1 MRSPEQPIHA
11 DPGTAMMIFN
21 TRFGRLFF
29 FSTEPQTCSYLPDRE
44 AVMLF
49 ADPNKVIDTETY
61 ARLIDYGFRRSGDNV
76 YRPHCRGCQACV
88 PVRIPVADFVP
99 NRAQRRTWQRNQD
112 LVVATA
118 RTDFGPEHL
127 DLYHRYQIARHE
139 GRGALRDSR
148 EQLEFLRSRF
158 INTSSLEYR
167 LHGRLVMVSVID
179 QLPQGLSAVYTFY
192 EADDAA
198 IAKRGLGTYGVLR
211 QLKECRDRK
220 LPWLYLGYWIA
231 ESDKMAYKSRYRPL
245 HAYRDGHWEQLP
257 ADPAD

>member
-1 MRSPEQPIHA
+1 
-11 DPGTAMMIFN
+11 MMIFN

-29 FSTEPQTCSYLPDRE
+29 FSTEPQACSYLPDRE

-49 ADPNKVIDTETY
+49 ADPNKIIDTDTY

-76 YRPHCRGCQACV
+76 YRPHCRGCTACV

-99 NRAQRRTWQRNQD
+99 SRTQRRAWQRNSD
-112 LVVATA
+112 LEVTAA
-118 RTDFGPEHL
+118 RTEFGPEHL
-127 DLYHRYQIARHE
+127 DLYHRYQQARHD
-139 GRGALRDSR
+139 GRVTVRDSR

-167 LHGRLVMVSVID
+167 LAGRLLMVSVID

-198 IAKRGLGTYGVLR
+198 LARRSLGTFGVLR
-211 QLKECRDRK
+211 LIDECRRRQ

-245 HAYRDGHWEQLP
+245 HAYRNGRWDALGPDDVEGP
-257 ADPAD
+257 GTPEAD

>member
-1 MRSPEQPIHA
+1 
-11 DPGTAMMIFN
+11 MMIFN

-76 YRPHCRGCQACV
+76 YRPHCRGCTACV
-88 PVRIPVADFVP
+88 PVRIPVADFLP
-99 NRAQRRTWQRNQD
+99 DRAQRRAWQRNQD
-112 LVVATA
+112 LTVSRA
-118 RTDFGPEHL
+118 RTEFGPEHL
-127 DLYHRYQIARHE
+127 DLYHRYQVARHD
-139 GRGALRDSR
+139 GRAGVRDAR

-158 INTSSLEYR
+158 IDTSSLEYR
-167 LHGRLVMVSVID
+167 LDGRLVMVSVID
-179 QLPQGLSAVYTFY
+179 QMPQGLSAVYTFY

-198 IAKRGLGTYGVLR
+198 LARRSLGTFGVLR
-211 QLKECRDRK
+211 LIEECRKRN

-231 ESDKMAYKSRYRPL
+231 DSEKMAYKSRYQPL
-245 HAYRDGHWEQLP
+245 HAYQHGRWERLAPTDQDAEINP
-257 ADPAD
+257 

>member
-1 MRSPEQPIHA
+1 
-11 DPGTAMMIFN
+11 MILN

-49 ADPNKVIDTETY
+49 ADPNKIIDTDTY

-76 YRPHCRGCQACV
+76 YRPHCRGCTACV
-88 PVRIPVADFVP
+88 PVRIPVAEFVP
-99 NRAQRRTWQRNQD
+99 DRAQRRAWRRNSD
-112 LVVATA
+112 LEVTAA
-118 RTDFGPEHL
+118 RTEFGPEHL
-127 DLYHRYQIARHE
+127 DLYHRYQRARHDGGVSVRE
-139 GRGALRDSR
+139 SR

-158 INTSSLEYR
+158 LGTSSLEYR
-167 LHGRLVMVSVID
+167 LDGRLLMVSVID
-179 QLPQGLSAVYTFY
+179 PLPQGLSAVYTFY

-198 IAKRGLGTYGVLR
+198 LARRSLGTFGVLR
-211 QLKECRDRK
+211 LIEECRRRR

-245 HAYRDGHWEQLP
+245 HAYRNGRWDALGPDDVEGPGTPQ
-257 ADPAD
+257 AD

>member
-1 MRSPEQPIHA
+1 
-11 DPGTAMMIFN
+11 MIFN

-76 YRPHCRGCQACV
+76 YRPHCRGCTACV
-88 PVRIPVADFVP
+88 PVRIPVADFLP
-99 NRAQRRTWQRNQD
+99 DRAQRRAWQRNQD
-112 LVVATA
+112 LTVSRA
-118 RTDFGPEHL
+118 RTEFGPEHL
-127 DLYHRYQIARHE
+127 DLYHRYQVARHD
-139 GRGALRDSR
+139 GRAGVRDAR

-158 INTSSLEYR
+158 IDTSSLEYR
-167 LHGRLVMVSVID
+167 LDGRLVMVSVID
-179 QLPQGLSAVYTFY
+179 QMPQGLSAVYTFY

-198 IAKRGLGTYGVLR
+198 LARRSLGTFGVLR
-211 QLKECRDRK
+211 LIEECRKRN

-231 ESDKMAYKSRYRPL
+231 DSEKMAYKSRYQPL
-245 HAYRDGHWEQLP
+245 HAYQHGRWERLAPTDQDAEINP
-257 ADPAD
+257 

>member
-1 MRSPEQPIHA
+1 
-11 DPGTAMMIFN
+11 MMIFN

-88 PVRIPVADFVP
+88 PVRIPVADFLP
-99 NRAQRRTWQRNQD
+99 DRAQRRAWQRNKD
-112 LVVATA
+112 LAISSA

-127 DLYHRYQIARHE
+127 DLYHRYQVARHD
-139 GRGALRDSR
+139 GRVGVRDAR

-167 LHGRLVMVSVID
+167 LDGRLVMVSVID
-179 QLPQGLSAVYTFY
+179 AMPQGLSAVYTFY
-192 EADDAA
+192 EADDAQLA
-198 IAKRGLGTYGVLR
+198 RRSLGTFGVLR
-211 QLKECRDRK
+211 LIEECRTRG

-231 ESDKMAYKSRYRPL
+231 DSDKMAYKSRYQPL
-245 HAYRDGHWEQLP
+245 HAYQHGRWERLAPTGQD
-257 ADPAD
+257 AETNM

>member
-1 MRSPEQPIHA
+1 
-11 DPGTAMMIFN
+11 MIFN

-29 FSTEPQTCSYLPDRE
+29 FSTEPQACSYLPERE

-88 PVRIPVADFVP
+88 PVRIPVDDFQP
-99 NRAQRRTWQRNQD
+99 DRAQRRTWRRNQD
-112 LVVATA
+112 LVVTTA

-127 DLYHRYQIARHE
+127 DLYHRYQLARHDD
-139 GRGALRDSR
+139 RVSVRDSR

-158 INTSSLEYR
+158 IDTSTLEYR
-167 LHGRLVMVSVID
+167 LAGRLVMVSVID
-179 QLPQGLSAVYTFY
+179 QLPHGLSAVYTFY
-192 EADDAA
+192 EADDPD
-198 IAKRGLGTYGVLR
+198 IVKRGLGTYGVLR
-211 QLKECRDRK
+211 QVEECRARR

-245 HAYRDGHWEQLP
+245 HAYREGRWEQLLT
-257 ADPAD
+257 AGDGER

>member
-1 MRSPEQPIHA
+1 
-11 DPGTAMMIFN
+11 MMIFN

-49 ADPNKVIDTETY
+49 ADPNKIIDTDTY

-76 YRPHCRGCQACV
+76 YRPHCRGCTACV

-99 NRAQRRTWQRNQD
+99 NRAQRRAWQRNAD
-112 LVVATA
+112 LEITAA
-118 RTDFGPEHL
+118 RTEFGPEHL
-127 DLYHRYQIARHE
+127 DLYHRYQQARHD
-139 GRGALRDSR
+139 GRVTVRDSR

-167 LHGRLVMVSVID
+167 LAGRLLMVSVID

-198 IAKRGLGTYGVLR
+198 LARRSLGTFGVLR
-211 QLKECRDRK
+211 LIEECRQRR

-231 ESDKMAYKSRYRPL
+231 ESNKMAYKSRYRPL
-245 HAYRDGHWEQLP
+245 HAYRNGYWDALGPDEVEGGGGP
-257 ADPAD
+257 GSG

>member
-1 MRSPEQPIHA
+1 
-11 DPGTAMMIFN
+11 MMIFN

-29 FSTEPQTCSYLPDRE
+29 FSTEPQACSYLPDRE

-49 ADPNKVIDTETY
+49 ADPNKIIDTDTY

-76 YRPHCRGCQACV
+76 YRPHCRGCTACV

-99 NRAQRRTWQRNQD
+99 SRTQRRAWQRNSD
-112 LVVATA
+112 LEVTAA
-118 RTDFGPEHL
+118 RTEFGPEHL
-127 DLYHRYQIARHE
+127 DLYHRYQQARHD
-139 GRGALRDSR
+139 GRVTVRDSR

-167 LHGRLVMVSVID
+167 LAGRLLMVSVID

-198 IAKRGLGTYGVLR
+198 LARRSLGTFGVLR
-211 QLKECRDRK
+211 LIDECHRRQ

-245 HAYRDGHWEQLP
+245 HAYRNGRWDALGPDDVEGP
-257 ADPAD
+257 GTPEAD

>member
-1 MRSPEQPIHA
+1 
-11 DPGTAMMIFN
+11 MMIFN

-29 FSTEPQTCSYLPDRE
+29 FSTEPQACSYLPDRE

-49 ADPNKVIDTETY
+49 ADPNKIIDTDTY

-76 YRPHCRGCQACV
+76 YRPHCRGCTACV

-99 NRAQRRTWQRNQD
+99 SRTQRRAWQRNSD
-112 LVVATA
+112 LEVTAA
-118 RTDFGPEHL
+118 RTEFGPEHL
-127 DLYHRYQIARHE
+127 DLYHRYQQARHD
-139 GRGALRDSR
+139 GRVTVRDSR

-167 LHGRLVMVSVID
+167 LDGRLLMVSVID

-198 IAKRGLGTYGVLR
+198 LARRSLGTFGVLR
-211 QLKECRDRK
+211 LIDECHRRQ

-245 HAYRDGHWEQLP
+245 HAYRNGRWDALGPDDVEGP
-257 ADPAD
+257 GTPDAD

>member
-1 MRSPEQPIHA
+1 
-11 DPGTAMMIFN
+11 MMIFN

-76 YRPHCRGCQACV
+76 YRPHCRGCNACV
-88 PVRIPVADFVP
+88 PVRIPVADFQP
-99 NRAQRRTWQRNQD
+99 DRAQRRAWRRNQD
-112 LVVATA
+112 LAISTA
-118 RTDFGPEHL
+118 RTEFGPEHL
-127 DLYHRYQIARHE
+127 DLYHRYQMARHD
-139 GRGALRDSR
+139 GRAGVRDAR

-167 LHGRLVMVSVID
+167 LDGRLVMVSVID
-179 QLPQGLSAVYTFY
+179 QMPQGLSAVYTFY
-192 EADDAA
+192 EPDDAQLA
-198 IAKRGLGTYGVLR
+198 RRSLGTFGVLR
-211 QLKECRDRK
+211 LIEECRTRQ

-231 ESDKMAYKSRYRPL
+231 DSEKMAYKNRFQPL
-245 HAYRDGHWEQLP
+245 HAYRDGHWRRLLEDDTTTTGQG
-257 ADPAD
+257 